1 MSDYNW
7 QNKLEHAIKQNRRE
21 AHNRYLQLA
30 TIRDDGS
37 PACRTVVFRSMVS
50 DQNLLEMITDN
61 RSDKVDEISKNPRG
75 EICWYFSRSREQF
88 RLSGLLSLAGAE
100 NNDQGNRL
108 HRWSTLSDGAKAQFF
123 WPSPGVGPAQTLPE
137 LVPEPERD
145 GPDLSVPP
153 ETFLVMQLQ
162 VTRVDH
168 LTLKGSPQTRVI
180 STLSDQRQWSS
191 QDVNP

>member
-61 RSDKVDEISKNPRG
+61 RSDKVDEISKILV
-75 EICWYFSRSREQF
+75 EKSWYFLE
-88 RLSGLLSLAGAE
+88 AE
-100 NNDQGNRL
+100 N
-108 HRWSTLSDGAKAQFF
+108 
-123 WPSPGVGPAQTLPE
+123 
-137 LVPEPERD
+137 
-145 GPDLSVPP
+145 
-153 ETFLVMQLQ
+153 
-162 VTRVDH
+162 
-168 LTLKGSPQTRVI
+168 
-180 STLSDQRQWSS
+180 SS
-191 QDVNP
+191 G

>member
-21 AHNRYLQLA
+21 AHNPIFSSQPFEMMAPRLPN
-30 TIRDDGS
+30 R
-37 PACRTVVFRSMVS
+37 CVS
-50 DQNLLEMITDN
+50 QHGGDQNLLEMITDN
-61 RSDKVDEISKNPRG
+61 RSDKVDEISKDPRG

-88 RLSGLLSLAGAE
+88 RLSGLLSLTGAE

-108 HRWSTLSDGAKAQFF
+108 HRWSTLSDAAKAQFF